1 MNLFDIT
8 PLTFVID
15 LHDPNY
21 RDEFETFLNF
31 YKIHTK
37 SPLDQAV
44 QTQHFFSESYT
55 KSPKGKISKLS
66 SQGSSLKMHSTLYNG
81 SNLWLLKPTEYNQ
94 GRGINLF
101 NKLSHLDY
109 HIKSLQRG
117 VQQPIRSI
125 KTPQLGNMRN
135 PGSYVIRSQQFVIQ
149 KYVEKPLL
157 IDNRKFD
164 IRVWVLVDHEMNL
177 YCFKE
182 KYIRLS
188 SEPFSLDENK
198 VTDKFIHLTNNAVQ
212 KYGKNYS
219 QHENGNIIA
228 FHDLKVILNLS
239 LIANSVFRSILNPKI
254 QTVISITSIKG

>member
-1 MNLFDIT
+1 MSIFDIT
-8 PLTFVID
+8 PVTFVID
-15 LHDPNY
+15 LQDPNY
-21 RDEFETFLNF
+21 REEFEEFLNF
-31 YKIHTK
+31 YKLYTK
-37 SPLDQAV
+37 SPFDQAV
-44 QTQHFFSESYT
+44 QTQSFFPDPYP
-55 KSPKGKISKLS
+55 KSPNGKLRKQITLTKQSLS
-66 SQGSSLKMHSTLYNG
+66 SIKMDSTLFDG

-117 VQQPIRSI
+117 TEQPIRSI
-125 KTPQLGNMRN
+125 KTPQLGR
-135 PGSYVIRSQQFVIQ
+135 IRTSGYMIKSHQFVIQ

-188 SEPFSLDENK
+188 SEPFSLEESK
-198 VTDKFIHLTNNAVQ
+198 ITDKYIHLTNNAIQ
-212 KYGKNYS
+212 KHGKNYS
-219 QHENGNIIA
+219 KHENGNIITFA
-228 FHDLKVILNLS
+228 DLKV
-239 LIANSVFRSILNPKI
+239 KI
-254 QTVISITSIKG
+254 RDFKA